1 MCIPLAKDLLT
12 VSCQAKEKILQEQ
25 LTQAEVKALI
35 ENLSAAMLK
44 SAESGHFGFTIIL
57 HNEEGFS
64 PKVLEDNFAALVS
77 DSRFTGFE
85 KYQKIVSEYLTN
97 LGYKVSFGS
106 GRIFEIC
113 WE

>member
-1 MCIPLAKDLLT
+1 MSIPLAKDLLT

-25 LTQAEVKALI
+25 LAQAEVQTLI
-35 ENLSAAMLK
+35 ENLSAAMFK
-44 SAESGHFGFTIIL
+44 SAESGHCGFAIIL
-57 HNEEGFS
+57 HNDGFS
-64 PKVLEDNFAALVS
+64 PKVLEDNSAALLS
-77 DSRFTGFE
+77 DSRFADFE

-106 GRIFEIC
+106 GKVFEIF

>member
-25 LTQAEVKALI
+25 LTQAEIQALI
-35 ENLSAAMLK
+35 DNLSAAMLK
-44 SAESGHFGFTIIL
+44 SAESGHFGLTIIL
-57 HNEEGFS
+57 HNDDFS
-64 PKVLEDNFAALVS
+64 PKVLEDNSAVLVS
-77 DSRFTGFE
+77 DSRFADFE

-106 GRIFEIC
+106 GRTFEIC